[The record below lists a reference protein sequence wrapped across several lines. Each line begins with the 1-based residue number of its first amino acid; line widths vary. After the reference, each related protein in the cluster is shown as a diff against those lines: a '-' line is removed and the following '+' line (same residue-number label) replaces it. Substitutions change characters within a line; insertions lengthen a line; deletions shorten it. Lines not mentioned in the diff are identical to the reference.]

1 MSPSPVGELRDLLG
15 ASDKSEVAELEARV
29 RELESIVNSWQRQS
43 ERIETI
49 AADLPAVL
57 ERADAAGPEVNEALR
72 PQVIEAVHVSS
83 RTDPDKLAEALF
95 PIMGKAVRMI
105 IANMFNPQSSNKGFD
120 VDEVF
125 LIERLS
131 GLPMLHVPRS
141 PEAGTNSDVVAGML
155 EAIRSFV
162 QDSFNATDFDG
173 MRELSVGDV
182 SVLVEWGPQAMLAVV
197 VRGFP
202 PETLRVR
209 MQEILERVH
218 SEHGEIIDAFEGDPL
233 TLEPARQSLES
244 LAIEADKKNSRR
256 TLILAVLAVAAV
268 VAVVV
273 FALVRLWV

>member
-15 ASDKSEVAELEARV
+15 ASDKTEVAELEARV
-29 RELESIVNSWQRQS
+29 RELEAVVDSWRRQS
-43 ERIETI
+43 ERLETI
-49 AADLPAVL
+49 AADLPSALV
-57 ERADAAGPEVNEALR
+57 RADATGSEMSAALR
-72 PQVIEAVHVSS
+72 PQVVDAVHVSS

-105 IANMFNPQSSNKGFD
+105 IANMFNPQSSNKGFE

-202 PETLRVR
+202 PDTLRIR
-209 MQEILERVH
+209 MQEILEGVH
-218 SEHGEIIDAFEGDPL
+218 SEHAEIIDAFEGDPL
-233 TLEPARQSLES
+233 TLEPARQSLEG
-244 LAIEADKKNSRR
+244 LAIEGEEKNSKQ
-256 TLILAVLAVAAV
+256 TLILLLIAAAVAA
-268 VAVVV
+268 AIA
-273 FALVRLWV
+273 FALIRLWI